1 MALKFLSVAKIAG
14 ECGLVARDLSLLYA
28 LPENNLDG
36 VQVGVKTVA
45 QVEGGVCI
53 MKHEPLSQ
61 QVFGKIQG
69 SNVKEKEFCS
79 PANW

>member
-45 QVEGGVCI
+45 QVEGGVCA
-53 MKHEPLSQ
+53 MMDEPLSS
-61 QVFGKIQG
+61 KCSG
-69 SNVKEKEFCS
+69 SS
-79 PANW
+79 TGRI

>member
-14 ECGLVARDLSLLYA
+14 EGGLVTGDLSLLYA

-36 VQVGVKTVA
+36 VQVGVKTVVK
-45 QVEGGVCI
+45 VEGGVCAL
-53 MKHEPLSQ
+53 KDKPLSQ
-61 QVFGKIQG
+61 QGFGKIQG
-69 SNVKEKEFCS
+69 SNVKEQEFFR

>member
-1 MALKFLSVAKIAG
+1 MTGGLALLCA
-14 ECGLVARDLSLLYA
+14 LL
-28 LPENNLDG
+28 ENNLDG

-45 QVEGGVCI
+45 QVEGGVCAI
-53 MKHEPLSQ
+53 KDEPLSQ

>member
-14 ECGLVARDLSLLYA
+14 EGGLVTGYLSLLYA

-36 VQVGVKTVA
+36 VQVGVKTGA
-45 QVEGGVCI
+45 HVEGWVCAI
-53 MKHEPLSQ
+53 KDKPLSQ
-61 QVFGKIQG
+61 QLFGKIQG
-69 SNVKEKEFCS
+69 SNVKEQEFCS

>member
-1 MALKFLSVAKIAG
+1 MTG
-14 ECGLVARDLSLLYA
+14 DLALLYG

-53 MKHEPLSQ
+53 MKDEPLSQ